1 MTASPDPDAI
11 RAACRDL
18 IADGIPR
25 KDAVSRLCETF
36 GISQATAY
44 RRMGET
50 EAETASCRGD
60 TVNVA
65 HEAIG
70 AMLALMRE
78 AQDAGDG
85 DLAFKR
91 AQLLAHTLARLRI
104 LHL

>member
-18 IADGIPR
+18 IADGTSR
-25 KDAVSRLCETF
+25 KDAVSQLCNTF

-50 EAETASCRGD
+50 EADSASCRGES
-60 TVNVA
+60 VNVA
-65 HEAIG
+65 REAIG
-70 AMLALMRE
+70 AMLSLMRE
-78 AQDAGDG
+78 AQDSGDG

>member
-1 MTASPDPDAI
+1 MTPSPDPDAI
-11 RAACRDL
+11 RAACCDL

-25 KDAVSRLCETF
+25 KDAVSQLCGTF

-44 RRMGET
+44 RRMGE
-50 EAETASCRGD
+50 AEINSASCRGEN
-60 TVNVA
+60 VNVA

-70 AMLALMRE
+70 AMLSLMRE
-78 AQDAGDG
+78 AQDSGDG

-104 LHL
+104 MHL